1 MAINTT
7 ERTFEQEIEWCL
19 LNENGYIKGSP
30 TSYDRVLAMDTAV
43 VIAFVKDTQPK
54 EWAQICK
61 NRSEDSGAGFLSRL
75 KDELSKRGMID
86 VLRHGIVDLGVTVR
100 LCYFKPGS
108 GMNQTAMAQYDKNIL
123 QVTRQVKYS
132 LANENSI
139 DTVIFLNGLPI
150 ITMELKNPL
159 TGQTFQNAITQY
171 KNDRAPNEPLL
182 KFGKRALVHFAM
194 DTDEIWMT
202 TKLNRQDT
210 TFILLTV
217 ALIRAR
223 ATLLLR
229 AVIAPPIS
237 GVRFCN
243 GIAFLT
249 SSTALF
255 R

>member
-1 MAINTT
+1 MN
-7 ERTFEQEIEWCL
+7 F
-19 LNENGYIKGSP
+19 P
-30 TSYDRVLAMDTAV
+30 
-43 VIAFVKDTQPK
+43 
-54 EWAQICK
+54 
-61 NRSEDSGAGFLSRL
+61 
-75 KDELSKRGMID
+75 KRGMIE

-210 TFILLTV
+210 TFIPFNRGFDKG
-217 ALIRAR
+217 AGN
-223 ATLLLR
+223 
-229 AVIAPPIS
+229 PPIEGS
-237 GVRFCN
+237 YRTAYLWREILQRDSILDILHRFIQTTKDNKTGKEKLIFPRYHQLDVVRFLVNQVCVEGCGHN
-243 GIAFLT
+243 LSRSALCGIRKYNTYCMARPSPL
-249 SSTALF
+249 ANIA
-255 R
+255 RCK